1 MIPRWTLGIKLRA
14 ICFESNA
21 WVENMLMVVSTQHH
35 VRSLTTSFVRRKWFF
50 MKVDLFG
57 ALLLFNKH
65 VFNGISH
72 NVFDVLLGLEI
83 FYGSNLF
90 FALVLFLDQF
100 MLILGTHHLYETF
113 LIINIYR
120 LVIFPLG
127 DYFHVFEGLLDFV
140 TQKWVDCALGLAY
153 LSFGVHCFECLFGL
167 ILSLLFNQK
176 HFKFLFQHLF

>member
-1 MIPRWTLGIKLRA
+1 
-14 ICFESNA
+14 
-21 WVENMLMVVSTQHH
+21 MLLVVSAQHH
-35 VRSLTTSFVRRKWFF
+35 VGSLTTSFVRRKWFF
-50 MKVDLFG
+50 VKVDLFG

-83 FYGSNLF
+83 FCGSNLF

-140 TQKWVDCALGLAY
+140 TQK
-153 LSFGVHCFECLFGL
+153 
-167 ILSLLFNQK
+167 
-176 HFKFLFQHLF
+176 